1 MRIIEISCG
10 VAIAA
15 SLLFGGA
22 TQKGSASDAIVQA
35 ACLPLLFFI
44 APEIWKLLRGRSWV
58 AILLGLVVASPL
70 LQLIPLPPSVWS
82 ALPGRDA
89 VVETYQ
95 VAGLDLP
102 WLGISVSPWA
112 TTRVAF
118 SLLPPVAIFL
128 GVLACQRD
136 ERLRL
141 WMLMLLIG
149 IASVFLDI
157 AQIIEGPESPLRF
170 YSFTSKVVGVGFFAN
185 RNHHAAFLFSLIPFA
200 AFVFCGSDRSRSTF
214 RLAGLYS
221 VCLALLLGLVMTGS
235 RSALGLGLAAC
246 IATYALILNDCFIG
260 PRRDR
265 MSTYIGTIGALIGA
279 SLLAVSFGL
288 PNIVD
293 RFRGDEFVSDLRWT
307 IARVSFDAAKAFFPF
322 GSGLGTFDRAYPS
335 FQPTNTIFP
344 AIVNHVHNDLLE
356 VMFESGFVGILIIVG
371 WLTLTIVFAVGN
383 LRENNA
389 EIKKERFAALTVISL
404 LFVHSLW
411 DYPLRTS
418 AIAALFAAC
427 CAILVVQVNSAARRD
442 AERLRG
448 SFSVRPS

>member
-1 MRIIEISCG
+1 M
-10 VAIAA
+10 
-15 SLLFGGA
+15 
-22 TQKGSASDAIVQA
+22 QA
-35 ACLPLLFFI
+35 ACLPLLFFV
-44 APEIWKLLRGRSWV
+44 ASEISTLLRGRKWV
-58 AILLGLVVASPL
+58 AILLGLVVAIPL

-82 ALPGRDA
+82 ALPGRAA
-89 VVETYQ
+89 VVETYR
-95 VAGLDLP
+95 AASLDLP
-102 WLGISVSPWA
+102 WLGVSISPWA

-136 ERLRL
+136 ERRRL
-141 WMLMLLIG
+141 WILMLLIG

-170 YSFTSKVVGVGFFAN
+170 YSFTNKVVGVGFFAN

-200 AFVFCGSDRSRSTF
+200 AFVFYGSDRSRSGF
-214 RLAGLYS
+214 GLAGLSS
-221 VCLALLLGLVMTGS
+221 VCLAVLLGLLMTGS
-235 RSALGLGLAAC
+235 RSALCLGLAAC
-246 IATYALILNDCFIG
+246 IAAYGLILNDRFVG

-265 MSTYIGTIGALIGA
+265 MSTYIGALGALFGA
-279 SLLAVSFGL
+279 SFLAVSFGL
-288 PNIVD
+288 LNIVD
-293 RFRGDEFVSDLRWT
+293 RFRGDEFVSDVRWT
-307 IARVSFDAAKAFFPF
+307 IARISFDAVKAFFPF
-322 GSGLGTFDRAYPS
+322 GSGLGTFDRVYPS
-335 FQPTNTIFP
+335 FQTTNTIFP

-356 VMFESGFVGILIIVG
+356 LMFESGLVGILIIVG

-383 LRENNA
+383 LREKDA

-427 CAILVVQVNSAARRD
+427 CAILVVTINLAARRD